1 MIESGEPEEVKQ
13 NPETKEE
20 TVKEPAEEEAKP
32 ELTLGRL
39 GGAVKEGFKETL
51 RTKAAALL
59 GMSVGLSFSTL
70 LYLNTRGVLQSVV
83 H

>member
-32 ELTLGRL
+32 EEKQEEPKD
-39 GGAVKEGFKETL
+39 VM
-51 RTKAAALL
+51 AAF
-59 GMSVGLSFSTL
+59 LS
-70 LYLNTRGVLQSVV
+70 QSAKN
-83 H
+83 